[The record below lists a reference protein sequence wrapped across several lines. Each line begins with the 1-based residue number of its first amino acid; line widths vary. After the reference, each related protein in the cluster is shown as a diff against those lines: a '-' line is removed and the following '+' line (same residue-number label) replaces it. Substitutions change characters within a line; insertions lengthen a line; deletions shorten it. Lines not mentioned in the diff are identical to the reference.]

1 MEIKINLNETVKVKL
16 TDYGKDVYYH
26 QFDDLNKRIIK
37 NGGKPIEPHFPK
49 EDENGYCE
57 MQLWGLMELY
67 GNYMAMEHQNVFKP
81 FEIIYEYELKENDL
95 INRQKEEI
103 ERLQKKANTPF
114 AKITFDRYELQEI
127 VDEYVKNIE
136 IDINLAKSEAIKEFA
151 AKLEYFVSNEDVE
164 IVKPKCRYY
173 GSYINGANQFR
184 HQIKNGID
192 NLVKEMMVET
202 NQRKEDEGK

>member
-57 MQLWGLMELY
+57 MQLWGLMDLY

-81 FEIIYEYELKENDL
+81 FQIIYEYNVPKNLLDKLETALDL
-95 INRQKEEI
+95 INRQKDEI
-103 ERLQKKANTPF
+103 ERLREIANPKCQKCVSRT
-114 AKITFDRYELQEI
+114 
-127 VDEYVKNIE
+127 IE
-136 IDINLAKSEAIKEFA
+136 CAKSEAIKEFA
-151 AKLEYFVSNEDVE
+151 EKLEYFVSNEDVE

-184 HQIKNGID
+184 HQIKNGI
-192 NLVKEMMVET
+192 NNIVKEMMEVET
-202 NQRKEDEGK
+202 NQRKEDEGNEWRNV

>member
-57 MQLWGLMELY
+57 MQLWGLMDLY

-81 FEIIYEYELKENDL
+81 FQIIYECELKENESLKVDL
-95 INRQKEEI
+95 AKCSIRLDNLYKTADEI
-103 ERLQKKANTPF
+103 
-114 AKITFDRYELQEI
+114 
-127 VDEYVKNIE
+127 
-136 IDINLAKSEAIKEFA
+136 KSEAIKEFA
-151 AKLEYFVSNEDVE
+151 KRLIE
-164 IVKPKCRYY
+164 KCYE
-173 GSYINGANQFR
+173 GFR
-184 HQIKNGID
+184 ETDEMLSPYVTDDDID
-192 NLVKEMMVET
+192 NLVKEMTEVSE
-202 NQRKEDEGK
+202 

>member
-67 GNYMAMEHQNVFKP
+67 GNYMSMEHQNVFKP
-81 FEIIYEYELKENDL
+81 FQIIYEYNVPKNLLEQEVEKMTE
-95 INRQKEEI
+95 R
-103 ERLQKKANTPF
+103 ERLIELLDIIIQPGQKTLGDIADYLLVNGVIISCSEKE
-114 AKITFDRYELQEI
+114 KGDVQE
-127 VDEYVKNIE
+127 
-136 IDINLAKSEAIKEFA
+136 
-151 AKLEYFVSNEDVE
+151 
-164 IVKPKCRYY
+164 
-173 GSYINGANQFR
+173 
-184 HQIKNGID
+184 
-192 NLVKEMMVET
+192 
-202 NQRKEDEGK
+202 